1 MKKILLFIMC
11 PFFLFGQTQIGDK
24 INQKLIGD
32 KFGQSTSISIDGS
45 IVAIGAPGNDSNGSD
60 SGHVRIYKNES
71 GVYTQIGDDINGEA
85 AGDNSGFSISLSSDG
100 SIVAIGAPGND
111 GNGSSSGH
119 VRIYKNINNVWTQ
132 VGSDIDGEAAG
143 DNSGFSI
150 SLSSDGSIVAI
161 GAPNNSSIG
170 SLAGHV
176 KIYKYKSGV
185 WTQIGNNIE
194 GNLPLSKA
202 GQSVSLSSDGSIV
215 AIGAPFNSQQGSFS
229 GYVKV
234 YKIESGVWT
243 QHGSSLHGIE
253 NDQFGW
259 FINLSS
265 DGSTIAICSNTQN
278 YVKVYKKESN
288 GLWIQKGE
296 TINANNIQN
305 QGGFSISLSLSS
317 DGNIL
322 LLGEPKNNNSKGD
335 VNIYRFESGVW
346 NKKGST
352 ISGSSESDN
361 LGFSVSLS
369 ENGNNF
375 ITSSINFNTDK
386 SYVKIYNLNDIPSY
400 NYYPFNQIGA
410 SLNGDKTFDNFGT
423 RVSLS
428 ENGKTLAISAVL
440 NGLNAF
446 SYVRVYKNESGVWTQ
461 IGSDIKTNIEGDGV
475 GFNLKLSANGNVLA
489 LSSINNTVRI
499 YENISGEWVQK
510 GKNINGDIFT
520 HYTQDGIDL
529 SFDGNIVVIGE
540 SSSYNIDLGSVKVY
554 KFISDTWTQIG
565 NSIEGKEGNDHLG
578 YSVSISSNGNIIA
591 ISAPNLSHENIG
603 FVRVYKNISNSWVQ
617 IGSDILGNNNWEL
630 FGNRVRLSGDG
641 NVLALS
647 INNYNND
654 LGQVKVFKNE
664 SDNWVQIGDNINGE
678 FTNDK
683 FGSDLSLS
691 GNGNILAISTPL
703 NDGNGSNSGHV
714 RVFKNESNAWVQQK
728 NDIDGIID
736 NEKSGSSIS
745 LSLDG
750 KTLAIGAPGNN
761 IIANLAG
768 QVRVYDL
775 SSIVLSNNKFQTELF
790 KIYPNP
796 SSKQITIQINTL
808 DFKKASIYNSL
819 GQFVKSSKELT
830 IDISSLSNG
839 IYFLQVET
847 TLSKSSKKLVVE

>member
-1 MKKILLFIMC
+1 MC
-11 PFFLFGQTQIGDK
+11 PLFLFGQTQIGDK

-60 SGHVRIYKNES
+60 SGHVRVYKNES
-71 GVYTQIGDDINGEA
+71 GVYTQIGDDINGKA
-85 AGDNSGFSISLSSDG
+85 ANDLSGTSVSLSSDGSIVAIGAPGNDDNGSNSGHVRIYKNESGVWTQIGSDINGEIVDDLSGFSISLSSDG
-100 SIVAIGAPGND
+100 SIVAIG
-111 GNGSSSGH
+111 S
-119 VRIYKNINNVWTQ
+119 
-132 VGSDIDGEAAG
+132 
-143 DNSGFSI
+143 
-150 SLSSDGSIVAI
+150 
-161 GAPNNSSIG
+161 PNNSSNG
-170 SLAGHV
+170 YLAGQV
-176 KIYKYKSGV
+176 KIYKNESGI
-185 WTQIGNNIE
+185 WTQIGNNIK
-194 GNLPLSKA
+194 GNLQFSKA

-215 AIGAPFNSQQGSFS
+215 AVGAPFNSQQGSFS

-243 QHGSSLHGIE
+243 QYGSSLHGSQ

-259 FINLSS
+259 SIDLSS
-265 DGSTIAICSNTQN
+265 DGSTISVCSNAQN
-278 YVKVYKKESN
+278 YVKVYKKESS
-288 GLWIQKGE
+288 GVWIQKGE

-322 LLGEPKNNNSKGD
+322 LLGEPNNNNSKGD

-346 NKKGST
+346 NKKGNT

-375 ITSSINFNTDK
+375 ITSSINFDTNK
-386 SYVKIYNLNDIPSY
+386 SYVGIYDLNNILYYDD
-400 NYYPFNQIGA
+400 YPFNQIGN
-410 SLNGDKTFDNFGT
+410 SLNGDVAFNNFGT
-423 RVSLS
+423 KVSLS

-440 NGLNAF
+440 DGNTDF
-446 SYVRVYKNESGVWTQ
+446 SYVRVFNNISGVWSQ

-540 SSSYNIDLGSVKVY
+540 SSSHNIDLGSVKVY

-641 NVLALS
+641 NILALS
-647 INNYNND
+647 INNHSDISSN

-664 SDNWVQIGDNINGE
+664 SDIWVQIGDNIDGE
-678 FTNDK
+678 FTKDK

-691 GNGNILAISTPL
+691 GDGNILAISTPF

-714 RVFKNESNAWVQQK
+714 RVFKNESNIWVQQK

-736 NEKSGSSIS
+736 NEKFGSSIS

-761 IIANLAG
+761 RIANLAG
-768 QVRVYDL
+768 EVRVYDL
-775 SSIVLSNNKFQTELF
+775 SSIVLSNNKYQTELF

-796 SSKQITIQINTL
+796 SSKQITIQINTS
-808 DFKKASIYNSL
+808 DFKKASIYNGL

-830 IDISSLSNG
+830 IDISSLLKG

-847 TLSKSSKKLVVE
+847 TQKKSIKKIVIE

>member
-1 MKKILLFIMC
+1 MC

-161 GAPNNSSIG
+161 GAPNNSSNG

-176 KIYKYKSGV
+176 KIYKYESGV

-215 AIGAPFNSQQGSFS
+215 AVGAPFNSQQGSFS

-278 YVKVYKKESN
+278 YVKVYKKESSSV
-288 GLWIQKGE
+288 WTQKGE

-317 DGNIL
+317 DGDIL
-322 LLGEPKNNNSKGD
+322 LLGEPNNNNSKGD

-352 ISGSSESDN
+352 ISGSFESDN

-375 ITSSINFNTDK
+375 ITSSINFDTNK
-386 SYVKIYNLNDIPSY
+386 SYVGIYDLNNIPSY
-400 NYYPFNQIGA
+400 NYYPFNQIGN
-410 SLNGDKTFDNFGT
+410 SLNGDVAFNNFGT
-423 RVSLS
+423 KVSLS

-440 NGLNAF
+440 QGSTDF

-461 IGSDIKTNIEGDGV
+461 IGSDIKVNIDGDGL
-475 GFNLKLSANGNVLA
+475 GYNLKLSANGNVLA
-489 LSSINNTVRI
+489 LSTYKNFVRI
-499 YENISGEWVQK
+499 FENISGEWVQK
-510 GKNINGDIFT
+510 GNDINGEILYNYSEDSIA
-520 HYTQDGIDL
+520 L
-529 SFDGNIVVIGE
+529 SSDGNIIIIGE
-540 SSSYNIDLGSVKVY
+540 SSKTNINSGIVKVY
-554 KFISDTWTQIG
+554 KFNLGVWTQIG
-565 NSIEGKEGNDHLG
+565 NSIEGQSNDMRLG
-578 YSVSISSNGNIIA
+578 YSVDISLDGSIIA
-591 ISAPNLSHENIG
+591 FSAPNLASINDIG
-603 FVRVYKNISNSWVQ
+603 FVGVYKNVSNSWVQ
-617 IGSDILGNNNWEL
+617 IGNNIIANSSWQL
-630 FGNRVRLSGDG
+630 FGSRVRLSSDG

-678 FTNDK
+678 FSNDK

-714 RVFKNESNAWVQQK
+714 RVFKNESNAWVQQN

-736 NEKSGSSIS
+736 NEKSGESIS

-830 IDISSLSNG
+830 IDISSLSKG

-847 TLSKSSKKLVVE
+847 YKGKAIKKLIIE